1 MENITF
7 ARLTEQNFN
16 ANSMDEFIRY
26 QEVSESWRMIDGKL
40 TLVPTPHVYDWD
52 LEKRRNT
59 AAEIFEGITGKG
71 FGFGA
76 FFEGQ
81 VVGYIF
87 LSGKIL
93 GSRNQYTK
101 LDLFHISTPYRS
113 KGLGRKLFELA
124 CAEARL
130 MGVER
135 LYISANPSKES
146 QAAYRKLGCTDAEEI
161 DRACVEAEPFD
172 VQMEYRL

>member
-7 ARLTEQNFN
+7 VRLTTENFN
-16 ANSMDEFIRY
+16 ANSMDGFIRY
-26 QEVSESWRMIDGKL
+26 QEVSESWVYQDGKL
-40 TLVPTPHVYDWD
+40 VLIPKKHAYDWD
-52 LEKRRNT
+52 LDKRRDV
-59 AAEIFEGITGKG
+59 AAEILAGITGKG
-71 FGFGA
+71 FAFGA
-76 FFEGQ
+76 FCEGQ

-124 CAEARL
+124 CTEARKT
-130 MGVER
+130 GIER
-135 LYISANPSKES
+135 LYISANPSRES
-146 QAAYRKLGCTDAEEI
+146 QAAYRRLGCTDAEEI
-161 DRACVEAEPFD
+161 DRACAEAEPLD